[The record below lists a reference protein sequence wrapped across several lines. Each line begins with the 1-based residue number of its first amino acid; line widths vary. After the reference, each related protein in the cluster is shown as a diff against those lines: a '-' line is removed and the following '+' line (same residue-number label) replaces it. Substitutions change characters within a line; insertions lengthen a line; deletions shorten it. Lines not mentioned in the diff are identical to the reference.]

1 VGGAKENDDDE
12 GEQQT
17 SKATKTAQ
25 QRAKRQ
31 RVDKSDF
38 AEAMGNL
45 LPRTGLVRK
54 RGASQQSA
62 QEIERRRRQKEASQ
76 RLYLQPKQ
84 AFDLPHVRSTLSS
97 PSSAAHSPHS
107 SIADDDGR

>member
-1 VGGAKENDDDE
+1 MGGAKENDDDE

-17 SKATKTAQ
+17 SKAAKTAQQ

-97 PSSAAHSPHS
+97 PPVQRCPFATFF
-107 SIADDDGR
+107 DC

>member
-12 GEQQT
+12 GEQET
-17 SKATKTAQ
+17 SKTAQQQ

-31 RVDKSDF
+31 RVDKSNF

-45 LPRTGLVRK
+45 LPRTGLLRK

-76 RLYLQPKQ
+76 RFYLQPKQ
-84 AFDLPHVRSTLSS
+84 AFDLPHVRSTFSSPLSS
-97 PSSAAHSPHS
+97 AHS
-107 SIADDDGR
+107 